1 MWVGCRQS
9 GVLSRTDIRRR
20 NLQWCIGGSPTQ
32 LNLDYSYVQGTAKI
46 GVSAENGRVHEDIS
60 VDVSQMRR
68 VVKGN
73 HRRPSPTPTS
83 SVHHDLPHAGAEI
96 KPTAIFS
103 PHTPNITATP

>member
-68 VVKGN
+68 GIKEID
-73 HRRPSPTPTS
+73 RRPSPTATS
-83 SVHHDLPHAGAEI
+83 SVHPDLRQAGS
-96 KPTAIFS
+96 KKSTCAIFFS
-103 PHTPNITATP
+103 TTRT